1 MKARALS
8 ANQIIRKE
16 RNRHMATDIL
26 CKAVKY
32 KNPKTGQFA
41 ERAVIS
47 TKECGSNDLY
57 DFAAANGYLPS
68 GSKKEVVV
76 PAFAGLMAAAKA
88 LIETTGNSRVV
99 LSDWLAVSPTLRNA
113 ALEAGRIPA
122 TARLVTALRVHSE
135 LRLDPAKFN
144 LVLEGYDG
152 SLVPTIGSMISDATG
167 AERGR
172 LVKDAPIIVSGRNFG
187 ETVEDASVRFVWN
200 DGTETAGTVVT
211 CADTLVKVAAV
222 PEFAQ
227 LESGT
232 EIKVAVTRTVD
243 GASYTSAEK
252 NVTIA

>member
-1 MKARALS
+1 
-8 ANQIIRKE
+8 
-16 RNRHMATDIL
+16 MATDIL

-32 KNPKTGQFA
+32 RNPKTGQFA

-113 ALEAGRIPA
+113 TLEAGNIPA
-122 TARLVTALRVHSE
+122 SARLVTALRVHSE

-144 LVLEGYDG
+144 LVLDGYDE
-152 SLVPTIGSMISDATG
+152 SMVPKMEHIISDATG
-167 AERGR
+167 ADRGR
-172 LVKDAPIIVSGRNFG
+172 LVKDAPIIISGRGFG
-187 ETVEDASVRFVWN
+187 ETAAEAVVKFVWN
-200 DGTETAGTVVT
+200 DGTETTGTVAT

-222 PEFAQ
+222 PEFAT

-232 EIKVAVTRTVD
+232 KIAVTVSRTVD
-243 GASYTSAEK
+243 GTTYTSAGK
-252 NVTIA
+252 SVQIA